1 MDILIESA
9 LFVLR
14 RVEYQNVATTNFP
27 LLSAAAAAA
36 AWFVSRLVGHSRPAS
51 NDAPVTDWGPI

>member
-27 LLSAAAAAA
+27 LLSAAAAA
-36 AWFVSRLVGHSRPAS
+36 
-51 NDAPVTDWGPI
+51 